1 MSFSFPRTPSLS
13 LALNYVHSWPA
24 RANRTKNPVEEYYRP
39 ALFLAWLSMNK
50 RRHPCVSRSHTSRNN
65 NVKAE
70 SDGQDSSCERQK
82 NKTPLSFIFFSPSTA
97 TVQEKKKKKKNGSSE
112 KASWRNSFLSA
123 FFVLFVFVLFCFFP
137 VNNNQNNNKL
147 NKLKTK
153 QSYNRLLLA
162 NVAPFH
168 KLRVPYV
175 SCSNLS
181 LLSS

>member
-1 MSFSFPRTPSLS
+1 MTSTCQPHAKKT
-13 LALNYVHSWPA
+13 
-24 RANRTKNPVEEYYRP
+24 VEEYYRP
-39 ALFLAWLSMNK
+39 VLFLAWLSMNK

-82 NKTPLSFIFFSPSTA
+82 NKTQLSFIFLSPSTA
-97 TVQEKKKKKKNGSSE
+97 TVQETNKKQKNGNSIAR
-112 KASWRNSFLSA
+112 KLHDASR
-123 FFVLFVFVLFCFFP
+123 FFRLFVCVLFCFFP
-137 VNNNQNNNKL
+137 VNNNQNN

-168 KLRVPYV
+168 KPRVPCV